1 MMTLGSTLSLIR
13 SGPAKQGFTL
23 VELMVALAIIGVLTT
38 AALPSFLR
46 YQLRARSSEALVN
59 LSAIATN
66 QEIYFAEHGVF
77 LEVASPVPAS
87 APGSSRS
94 VWTFG
99 SNFDTLGWAPEGGVQ
114 FQYQVV
120 ADNSQAGSVR
130 FTAEARGDVD
140 GDGQPSFWGFIKSS
154 TSGGLSGAFPG
165 TTCVGSGV
173 VAGNTTNAV
182 DTPGP
187 CDTSSGRSVF

>member
-1 MMTLGSTLSLIR
+1 MNALGYTLALLGSR
-13 SGPAKQGFTL
+13 PRKHGFTL
-23 VELMVALAIIGVLTT
+23 IELMIALAIIGVLTT

-59 LSAIATN
+59 LRAIATN
-66 QEIYFAEHGVF
+66 QEIYFAEHGEF
-77 LEVASPVPAS
+77 LGVESPVPAS

-94 VWTFG
+94 TWTLG

-120 ADNSQAGSVR
+120 SDNSQTESVR

-140 GDGQPSFWGFIKSS
+140 GDGQPSFWGFIKPSAG
-154 TSGGLSGAFPG
+154 GGLSGAFPG
-165 TTCVGSGV
+165 TTCLGSGV
-173 VAGNTTNAV
+173 VAGKLVNAFN
-182 DTPGP
+182 TPGP
-187 CDTSSGRSVF
+187 CDASSGRLVF

>member
-1 MMTLGSTLSLIR
+1 MSTLGSALHLIR
-13 SGPAKQGFTL
+13 SGSTKQGFTL
-23 VELMVALAIIGVLTT
+23 VELVVTLAILGVLTT

-59 LSAIATN
+59 LAAIATN

-77 LEVASPVPAS
+77 IEVAAPVPAS

-94 VWTFG
+94 AWTPG

-120 ADNSQAGSVR
+120 ADNSQAESVR

-140 GDGQPSFWGFIKSS
+140 GDGQPSFWGFIKPGA
-154 TSGGLSGAFPG
+154 SGGLSGAFPG
-165 TTCVGSGV
+165 TTCIGSGV
-173 VAGNTTNAV
+173 VAGNSIRAF

>member
-1 MMTLGSTLSLIR
+1 MIALGSTRSLIR
-13 SGPAKQGFTL
+13 SSRRNQGFTL
-23 VELMVALAIIGVLTT
+23 VELMISLAIIGALTM

-59 LSAIATN
+59 LSAIATT
-66 QEIYFAEHGVF
+66 QEIYFAEHGEF
-77 LEVASPVPAS
+77 LGVESPVPAS
-87 APGSSRS
+87 APGSGRS
-94 VWTFG
+94 AWALG
-99 SNFDTLGWAPEGGVQ
+99 SNFDALGWAPEGSVQ

-120 ADNSQAGSVR
+120 ADSGQAGSVR

-140 GDGQPSFWGFIKSS
+140 GDGQASFWGFIKPGP
-154 TSGGLSGAFPG
+154 SGGLGGTFPG
-165 TTCVGSGV
+165 TTCIGSGV
-173 VAGNTTNAV
+173 VAGNSVNAV

>member
-1 MMTLGSTLSLIR
+1 MITLGPTLSLIG
-13 SGPAKQGFTL
+13 SGSTKRGFTL
-23 VELMVALAIIGVLTT
+23 VELVIALAIIGVLTA

-59 LSAIATN
+59 LGAIATN
-66 QEIYFAEHGVF
+66 QAIYFAEHGVF
-77 LEVASPVPAS
+77 VEVASPVPAS

-94 VWTFG
+94 AWTPG
-99 SNFDTLGWAPEGGVQ
+99 SNFDALGWAPEGGVQ

-120 ADNSQAGSVR
+120 ADNSQAESVR

-140 GDGQPSFWGFIKSS
+140 GDGQPSFWGFIKPSA
-154 TSGGLSGAFPG
+154 SGGLSGAFPG
-165 TTCVGSGV
+165 TTCMGSGV
-173 VAGNTTNAV
+173 VAGNTIHAV

-187 CDTSSGRSVF
+187 CDTSSGRLVF